1 LFWLHVFTAW
11 GRNYDHI
18 RWKEAFFLRYRVLG
32 AWLTIACFLG
42 IIALPS
48 LAAAPLPTYEPIHRI
63 DTKKKVVA
71 LTFDD
76 GPDATYTP
84 KILEVLHQHQVQAT
98 FFVLG
103 SQVDKYPKVMQWITK
118 AGHEIGNHGYDHHDL
133 NKLTEQEVY
142 DDIKRGELSILRTT
156 GILAQNYRPP
166 GGVMTHDVM
175 NAVQACGYDL
185 IHWSIDPRDWSMAR
199 TASII
204 AKSVK
209 SNVKAGDII
218 LFHDGGL
225 NQKQTVAALRDL
237 IKDLR
242 AQGYR
247 FVTVSQLL
255 DEAKAK

>member
-1 LFWLHVFTAW
+1 MRHSMLL
-11 GRNYDHI
+11 
-18 RWKEAFFLRYRVLG
+18 
-32 AWLTIACFLG
+32 AWLVIAACLLG
-42 IIALPS
+42 YAALPVQAGTS
-48 LAAAPLPTYEPIHRI
+48 HLTYEPIHRI

-84 KILEVLHQHQVQAT
+84 KILEVLHQNKVPAT

-142 DDIKRGELSILRTT
+142 DDIKHGELSILRTT

-185 IHWSIDPRDWSMAR
+185 ILWSIDPRDWSLRR
-199 TASII
+199 TASVI

-209 SNVKAGDII
+209 SNVSSGDII

-237 IKDLR
+237 IKHLR

-247 FVTVSQLL
+247 FVTVSELL
-255 DEAKAK
+255 DEAK